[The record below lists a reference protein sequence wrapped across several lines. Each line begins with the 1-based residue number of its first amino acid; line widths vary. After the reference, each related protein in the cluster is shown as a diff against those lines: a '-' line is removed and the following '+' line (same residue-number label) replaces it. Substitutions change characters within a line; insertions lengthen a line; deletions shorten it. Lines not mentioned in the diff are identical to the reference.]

1 MHVRQ
6 FFASLLAAMLL
17 LTACS
22 GDNTETATEAAA
34 TESAGTG
41 TATAENQSQA
51 PATAPAIEA
60 QPVYA
65 TQSEQAMANLIDTI
79 EQLQTKFVRPETG
92 IDTDAKRAEAQRL
105 IAHVLHTGLQFWM
118 EANPDRPVFK
128 PYVTTTRKLL
138 GDNPDSLYYFAPIR
152 DDKRYRIT
160 GNIGAAVFTSFTIE
174 GGSFDGHAAKS
185 SISAISDRDMEIGP
199 DGSYEI
205 IVSRER
211 PASGNWLQLKGT
223 RRAQTSNRSH
233 WSYWTRQLRPRH
245 RHGLAAHERRGDRR
259 SCGRQPR
266 RPGQGH
272 SATQAE
278 KRVS

>member
-6 FFASLLAAMLL
+6 FSAPLLAAMLL

-152 DDKRYRIT
+152 DHKRYR
-160 GNIGAAVFTSFTIE
+160 
-174 GGSFDGHAAKS
+174 
-185 SISAISDRDMEIGP
+185 
-199 DGSYEI
+199 
-205 IVSRER
+205 
-211 PASGNWLQLKGT
+211 
-223 RRAQTSNRSH
+223 
-233 WSYWTRQLRPRH
+233 
-245 RHGLAAHERRGDRR
+245 
-259 SCGRQPR
+259 
-266 RPGQGH
+266 
-272 SATQAE
+272 
-278 KRVS
+278 